1 MKNKQNGILAKTAR
15 ALSEVESNEL
25 KATFVST
32 LFVFVLMASY
42 YILRPVRDAM
52 ASDWSDSEVSFLWNI
67 NFFVSAGIVSL
78 YGFAI
83 SRAKL
88 KNVVP
93 SMYAFFAL
101 SFVLFYVGVTAVGEF
116 DLGAI
121 TIKGFTVVVDDTFID
136 KAFYLWVSVFA
147 LFHVSVFWTFMADT
161 FNPNQ
166 AKRLF
171 AIIGAGASA
180 GALVGPAIPALFAG
194 ALGTDTLMLIASAS
208 LMLVIP
214 LVFYIYHLKDT
225 ELGNTDLEA
234 DTSKSTIGGN
244 WWRGFQSFITN
255 PYLLGIGVF
264 ILLYV
269 FIGSFVYFEQKNLL
283 AEFSRAERT
292 QILGSVD
299 WLVNVVTFGM
309 AFFLT
314 GRIVGKVGMPLA
326 LALMPFLVGGGL
338 LILAFAPM
346 LTVLLALQV
355 FRRGGNYGL
364 TRPAREMLYTRV
376 TQEERFKAK
385 PVIDIVVYRG
395 GDAVSGTLFAF
406 LTDGIGLGLAAVAV
420 VGSAIAVAWGGAG
433 LWLGKQFD
441 TKKNL
446 GEAQ

>member
-1 MKNKQNGILAKTAR
+1 MSTARNGILAKAAK
-15 ALSEVESNEL
+15 ALSEIEANEL
-25 KATFVST
+25 KATLVST

-52 ASDWSDSEVSFLWNI
+52 ASDWTDTEVSFLWNI
-67 NFFVSAGIVSL
+67 NFFVSAAIVAI
-78 YGFAI
+78 YGFAV
-83 SRAKL
+83 SRARL
-88 KNVVP
+88 RNVIP
-93 SMYAFFAL
+93 AMYGFFAL
-101 SFVLFYVGVTAVGEF
+101 SFIAFYFGVS
-116 DLGAI
+116 L
-121 TIKGFTVVVDDTFID
+121 VDDRVLID

-161 FNPNQ
+161 FNKEQ

-194 ALGTDTLMLIASAS
+194 ALGTDTLMLVASSS

-214 LVFYIYHLKDT
+214 LVFYMYHLKRT
-225 ELGNTDLEA
+225 ELGNSDLEA
-234 DTSKSTIGGN
+234 DTSKTVIGGN
-244 WWRGFQSFITN
+244 WWQGFQSFVTN

-283 AEFSRAERT
+283 ADFSRAERT

-299 WLVNVVTFGM
+299 WLVNLVTFGM

-314 GRIVGKVGMPLA
+314 GRIVSKVGMPTA
-326 LALMPFLVGGGL
+326 LALMPFLVGAGL
-338 LILAFAPM
+338 LILAFAPV

-364 TRPAREMLYTRV
+364 TRPAREMLYTKV
-376 TQEERFKAK
+376 TREERFKAK

-406 LTDGIGLGLAAVAV
+406 LTDGVGLGLAAVAL
-420 VGSAIAVAWGGAG
+420 VGSAIAAAWGGTG
-433 LWLGKQFD
+433 IWLGKKFD
-441 TKKNL
+441 LVNESGK
-446 GEAQ
+446 EE

>member
-1 MKNKQNGILAKTAR
+1 MSTARNGIIAKAAK
-15 ALSEVESNEL
+15 ALSEIEANEL
-25 KATFVST
+25 KATLVST

-52 ASDWSDSEVSFLWNI
+52 ASDWTDTEVSFLWNI
-67 NFFVSAGIVSL
+67 NFFVSAAIVAI
-78 YGFAI
+78 YGFAV
-83 SRAKL
+83 SRARL
-88 KNVVP
+88 RNVIP
-93 SMYAFFAL
+93 AMYGFFAL
-101 SFVLFYVGVTAVGEF
+101 SFIAFYFGVS
-116 DLGAI
+116 L
-121 TIKGFTVVVDDTFID
+121 VDDRVLID

-161 FNPNQ
+161 FNKEQ

-194 ALGTDTLMLIASAS
+194 ALGTDTLMLVASSS

-214 LVFYIYHLKDT
+214 LVFYMYHLKRT
-225 ELGNTDLEA
+225 ELGNSDLEA
-234 DTSKSTIGGN
+234 DTSKTVIGGN
-244 WWRGFQSFITN
+244 WWQGFQSFVTN

-283 AEFSRAERT
+283 ADFSRAERT

-299 WLVNVVTFGM
+299 WLVNLVTFGM

-314 GRIVGKVGMPLA
+314 GRIVSKVGMPTA
-326 LALMPFLVGGGL
+326 LALMPFLVGAGL

-364 TRPAREMLYTRV
+364 TRPAREMLYTKV
-376 TQEERFKAK
+376 TREERFKAK

-406 LTDGIGLGLAAVAV
+406 LTDGVGLGLAAVAL
-420 VGSAIAVAWGGAG
+420 VGSAIAAVWGGTG
-433 LWLGKQFD
+433 IWLGKKFD
-441 TKKNL
+441 LVNESGK
-446 GEAQ
+446 EE

>member
-1 MKNKQNGILAKTAR
+1 MSTARNGIIAKAAK
-15 ALSEVESNEL
+15 ALSEIESNEL
-25 KATFVST
+25 KATLVST

-52 ASDWSDSEVSFLWNI
+52 ASDWTDTEVSFLWNI
-67 NFFVSAGIVSL
+67 NFFVSAAIVAI
-78 YGFAI
+78 YGFAV
-83 SRAKL
+83 SRARL
-88 KNVVP
+88 RNVIP
-93 SMYAFFAL
+93 AMYGFFAL
-101 SFVLFYVGVTAVGEF
+101 SFIAFYFGVS
-116 DLGAI
+116 L
-121 TIKGFTVVVDDTFID
+121 VDDRVLID

-161 FNPNQ
+161 FNKEQ

-194 ALGTDTLMLIASAS
+194 ALGTDTLMLVASSS

-214 LVFYIYHLKDT
+214 LVFYMYHLKRT
-225 ELGNTDLEA
+225 ELGNSDLEA
-234 DTSKSTIGGN
+234 DTSKTVIGGN
-244 WWRGFQSFITN
+244 WWQGFQSFVTN

-283 AEFSRAERT
+283 ADFSRAERT

-299 WLVNVVTFGM
+299 WLVNLVTFGM

-314 GRIVGKVGMPLA
+314 GRIVSKVGMPTA
-326 LALMPFLVGGGL
+326 LALMPFLVGAGL

-364 TRPAREMLYTRV
+364 TRPAREMLYTKV
-376 TQEERFKAK
+376 TREERFKAK

-406 LTDGIGLGLAAVAV
+406 LTDGVGLGLAAVAL
-420 VGSAIAVAWGGAG
+420 VGSAIAAAWGGTG
-433 LWLGKQFD
+433 IWLGKKFD
-441 TKKNL
+441 LVNESGK
-446 GEAQ
+446 EE

>member
-1 MKNKQNGILAKTAR
+1 MSTARNGILAKAAK
-15 ALSEVESNEL
+15 ALSEIEANEL
-25 KATFVST
+25 KATLVST

-52 ASDWSDSEVSFLWNI
+52 ASDWTDTEVSFLWNI
-67 NFFVSAGIVSL
+67 NFFVSAAIVAI
-78 YGFAI
+78 YGFAV
-83 SRAKL
+83 SRARL
-88 KNVVP
+88 RNVIP
-93 SMYAFFAL
+93 AMYGFFAL
-101 SFVLFYVGVTAVGEF
+101 SFIAFYFGVS
-116 DLGAI
+116 L
-121 TIKGFTVVVDDTFID
+121 VDDRVLID

-161 FNPNQ
+161 FNKEQ

-194 ALGTDTLMLIASAS
+194 ALGTDTLMLVASSS

-214 LVFYIYHLKDT
+214 LVFYMYHLKRT
-225 ELGNTDLEA
+225 ELGNSDLEA
-234 DTSKSTIGGN
+234 DTSKTVIGGN
-244 WWRGFQSFITN
+244 WWQGFQSFVTN

-283 AEFSRAERT
+283 ADFSRAERT

-299 WLVNVVTFGM
+299 WLVNLVTFGM

-314 GRIVGKVGMPLA
+314 GRIVSKLGMPTA
-326 LALMPFLVGGGL
+326 LALMPFLVGAGL
-338 LILAFAPM
+338 LILAFAPV

-364 TRPAREMLYTRV
+364 TRPAREMLYTKV
-376 TQEERFKAK
+376 TREERFKAK

-406 LTDGIGLGLAAVAV
+406 LTDGVGLGLAAVAL
-420 VGSAIAVAWGGAG
+420 VGSAIAAAWGGTG
-433 LWLGKQFD
+433 IWLGKKFD
-441 TKKNL
+441 LVNESGK
-446 GEAQ
+446 EE

>member
-1 MKNKQNGILAKTAR
+1 MPTSSTGIIAKAAK
-15 ALSEVESNEL
+15 ALSEIESNEL
-25 KATFVST
+25 KATFVAT
-32 LFVFVLMASY
+32 LFVFILMASY

-67 NFFVSAGIVSL
+67 NFFVSAGIVAV
-78 YGFAI
+78 YGFAV

-88 KNVVP
+88 RNVIP
-93 SMYAFFAL
+93 SMYGFFAL
-101 SFVLFYVGVTAVGEF
+101 SFIAFYFGISLVSDRVL
-116 DLGAI
+116 
-121 TIKGFTVVVDDTFID
+121 ID

-161 FNPNQ
+161 FNKEQ

-194 ALGTDTLMLIASAS
+194 VLGTDTLMLVASVS

-214 LVFYIYHLKDT
+214 LVFYMYHLKGT
-225 ELGNTDLEA
+225 ELGNSDLEA
-234 DTSKSTIGGN
+234 DTSRVTIGGK
-244 WWRGFQSFITN
+244 WWQGFQSFFTN

-283 AEFSRAERT
+283 VDFSRAERT
-292 QILGSVD
+292 QILGSID

-309 AFFLT
+309 AFFVT
-314 GRIVGKVGMPLA
+314 GRIVGKVGMPAA
-326 LALMPFLVGGGL
+326 LALMPVLVCAGL
-338 LILAFAPM
+338 LILAFAPV

-364 TRPAREMLYTRV
+364 TRPAREMLYTKV
-376 TQEERFKAK
+376 TREERFKAK
-385 PVIDIVVYRG
+385 PVVDIVVYRG
-395 GDAVSGTLFAF
+395 GDAISGTLFAF
-406 LTDGIGLGLAAVAV
+406 LTDGIGLGIAAVAV
-420 VGSAIAVAWGGAG
+420 VGSAIAAAWAGAG
-433 LWLGKQFD
+433 VWLGRQFD
-441 TKKNL
+441 RSKES
-446 GEAQ
+446 GDSE

>member
-1 MKNKQNGILAKTAR
+1 MSSTGDGILARAAR
-15 ALSEVESNEL
+15 ALSEIEPNEL

-32 LFVFVLMASY
+32 LFVFILMASY

-52 ASDWSDSEVSFLWNI
+52 ASDWTDTEVSFLWNI
-67 NFFVSAGIVSL
+67 NFFVSAGIVAI

-83 SRAKL
+83 SRARL
-88 KNVVP
+88 RNVIP
-93 SMYAFFAL
+93 SMYGFFAL
-101 SFVLFYVGVTAVGEF
+101 SFIAFYFGVSLVADRVL
-116 DLGAI
+116 
-121 TIKGFTVVVDDTFID
+121 ID

-161 FNPNQ
+161 FNKGQ

-171 AIIGAGASA
+171 AIIGAGMSA

-194 ALGTDTLMLIASAS
+194 VLGTDTLLLVASVG

-214 LVFYIYHLKDT
+214 LVFYMYHLKGT
-225 ELGNTDLEA
+225 ELDNSDLEA
-234 DTSKSTIGGN
+234 DTSRAVIGGN
-244 WWRGFQSFITN
+244 WWQGFQSFFTN

-283 AEFSRAERT
+283 VDFTRAERT
-292 QILGSVD
+292 QILGSID
-299 WLVNVVTFGM
+299 LLVNIVTFGM
-309 AFFLT
+309 AFFVT
-314 GRIVGKVGMPLA
+314 GRIVGKVGMPTA
-326 LALMPFLVGGGL
+326 LALMPVLVCGGL
-338 LILAFAPM
+338 LILAFAPV

-364 TRPAREMLYTRV
+364 TRPAREMLYTKV

-406 LTDGIGLGLAAVAV
+406 LTDGVGLGIAAVAV
-420 VGSAIAVAWGGAG
+420 VGSAIAAAWAGAG
-433 LWLGKQFD
+433 VWLGKQFD
-441 TKKNL
+441 MTKES
-446 GEAQ
+446 GDSE

>member
-1 MKNKQNGILAKTAR
+1 MPANGDGIIARAAR
-15 ALSEVESNEL
+15 ALSEIESNEL

-32 LFVFVLMASY
+32 LFVFILMASY

-52 ASDWSDSEVSFLWNI
+52 ASDWTDSEVSFLWNI
-67 NFFVSAGIVSL
+67 NFFVSAAIVAV
-78 YGFAI
+78 YGFAV

-88 KNVVP
+88 RNVIP
-93 SMYAFFAL
+93 SMYGFFAL
-101 SFVLFYVGVTAVGEF
+101 SFIAFYFGISLVSDRVL
-116 DLGAI
+116 
-121 TIKGFTVVVDDTFID
+121 ID

-161 FNPNQ
+161 FNKEQ

-180 GALVGPAIPALFAG
+180 GALVGPAIPSLFAG
-194 ALGTDTLMLIASAS
+194 VLGTDTLMLIASVS

-214 LVFYIYHLKDT
+214 LVFYMYHLKAT
-225 ELGNTDLEA
+225 ELGNADLEA
-234 DTSKSTIGGN
+234 DTSTAVVGGK
-244 WWRGFQSFITN
+244 WWQGFRSFVTN
-255 PYLLGIGVF
+255 PYLLGIGAF

-283 AEFSRAERT
+283 VDYSRAERT
-292 QILGSVD
+292 QILGSID

-309 AFFLT
+309 AFFVT
-314 GRIVGKVGMPLA
+314 GRLVGKVGMPAA
-326 LALMPFLVGGGL
+326 LALMPVLVCAGL
-338 LILAFAPM
+338 LILAFAPV

-364 TRPAREMLYTRV
+364 TRPAREMLYTNV

-385 PVIDIVVYRG
+385 PVVDIVVYRG

-406 LTDGIGLGLAAVAV
+406 LTDGIGLGIAAVAL
-420 VGSAIAVAWGGAG
+420 VGSAIAAAWAG
-433 LWLGKQFD
+433 VGVWLGRQFD
-441 TKKNL
+441 KTKKS
-446 GEAQ
+446 GDSE